1 MTVHTNPSTPIR
13 GSRTMIKLSGKR
25 WRSTRAVRDMTGW
38 AAALALFVPVLAC
51 SSLSDALKV
60 VSPDN
65 IETGKLT
72 RPENA
77 QILVNGAIGDFEC
90 ALGSFIVA
98 GGLMSGELMDG
109 TSTAARW
116 TLDRRAVDPS
126 ETLYASASCQGLGTY
141 TPISVARFTADN
153 ALTLLQGWT
162 DAEVPK
168 RTSLIAQAA
177 AYSGYSRIL
186 LGEAFCN
193 AAIAGSAQLTSA
205 QIFAQ
210 AEERFTTAIAAAQAS
225 GNTAMLNM
233 AYVGRAR
240 ARLDQGNTAGA
251 LADAQQVPAGFVIN
265 ATADLTTPR
274 RLNRVQDQNTGR
286 AVSVAPAYRGLT
298 VTNASGVP
306 VPDTRVTV
314 NFAGRNAADNATPL
328 YLQTKYATGA
338 SPIPIASG
346 DEAQLIIAEVQGGQ
360 TAVSIINALRAK
372 AGLPAYQSTDN
383 TAIANQVI
391 VERSRELFLEGQHL
405 YDVRRLNLPL
415 VPAAGLP
422 YSTVYAKGGAYGTER
437 CLPIPNVEVLN
448 NPAARPAGNS

>member
-1 MTVHTNPSTPIR
+1 MSNPT
-13 GSRTMIKLSGKR
+13 
-25 WRSTRAVRDMTGW
+25 RSWFRPARVMRELTGW
-38 AAALALFVPVLAC
+38 ATALVLSVLVLAC
-51 SSLSDALKV
+51 SSLTDALNV

-72 RPENA
+72 KPENA

-90 ALGSFIVA
+90 ALGSFVVA
-98 GGLMSGELMDG
+98 GGLMSGELMDA

-116 TLDRRAVDPS
+116 TLDRRDIDPS
-126 ETLYASASCQGLGTY
+126 ETLYSTASCQGLGTY

-177 AYSGYSRIL
+177 AYAGYSRIL
-186 LGEAFCN
+186 LGEAFCT
-193 AAIAGSAQLTSA
+193 AAIAGSAQLTSE

-240 ARLDQGNTAGA
+240 ARLGQGNKAGA
-251 LADAQQVPAGFVIN
+251 LADAQQVPIGFVIN
-265 ATADLTTPR
+265 ATADITTPR

-286 AVSVAPAYRGLT
+286 AVSVTPAYRNLT
-298 VTNASGVP
+298 VTDASGAQ
-306 VPDTRVTV
+306 VPDTRATVT
-314 NFAGRNAADNATPL
+314 FAGRNAADNATPL
-328 YLQTKYATGA
+328 YLQSKYANGA
-338 SPIPIASG
+338 SPIPIASW

-360 TAVSIINALRAK
+360 AAVSIINTLRAR
-372 AGLPAYQSTDN
+372 AGLPAYQSTDDA
-383 TAIANQVI
+383 AIANQVI
-391 VERSRELFLEGQHL
+391 VERSRELFLEGQRL
-405 YDVRRLNLPL
+405 FDVRRLNLPQ
-415 VPAAGLP
+415 VPAAGLQ
-422 YSTVYAKGGAYGTER
+422 YSIVYAKGGSYGTER
-437 CLPIPNVEVLN
+437 CMPIPNAEVLN
-448 NPAARPAGNS
+448 NPAARPSGNS